1 MAFKNVVVAGGGV
14 LGSQIA
20 YQTAFRGFQT
30 TIWLRS
36 EESITRTQPKLDR
49 LHSIYLA
56 ELNAAKSTLG
66 NPNASYSR
74 GLITDPQNL
83 TIEKIDELIQKAE
96 DAYKNL
102 RLEVDMAK
110 AVSNADLVIESMAEN
125 PQDKIA
131 FYSKLADLLPAHT
144 IVATNSSSMVPSAF
158 RDYTKR
164 PEKYLAIHF
173 ANNIWRSNTA
183 EIMGHDTTSPEAFEA
198 VAEFAAQIAMVPLRL
213 YKEQPG
219 YILNS
224 MLIPFLNSAEALWV
238 NEVSDPETIDLTW
251 KLGTGSPLGP
261 FQILDIVGLTTAY
274 NITSNN
280 PLAKDPESLPG
291 RVAAK
296 LKEYIDAGK
305 TGINAG
311 EGFYKYK

>member
-110 AVSNADLVIESMAEN
+110 AVSDADLVIESMAEN

-198 VAEFAAQIAMVPLRL
+198 VAEFAAQIAMVP
-213 YKEQPG
+213 
-219 YILNS
+219 
-224 MLIPFLNSAEALWV
+224 
-238 NEVSDPETIDLTW
+238 
-251 KLGTGSPLGP
+251 
-261 FQILDIVGLTTAY
+261 
-274 NITSNN
+274 
-280 PLAKDPESLPG
+280 
-291 RVAAK
+291 
-296 LKEYIDAGK
+296 
-305 TGINAG
+305 
-311 EGFYKYK
+311 